1 MKKFSITVGE
11 TVKGDLIVLNGPNE
25 TANEQR
31 IALREL
37 SAKSGELGGKKPA
50 IKEAVVIHSV
60 RGIVKKQKMRASV
73 KSEPKSKTDDD

>member
-31 IALREL
+31 IAVREL
-37 SAKSGELGGKKPA
+37 SANGGSLGGKKPA
-50 IKEAVVIHSV
+50 IKEAVIIHSV
-60 RGIVKKQKMRASV
+60 RGIVKKQKMN
-73 KSEPKSKTDDD
+73 PKAEVAPKAKDE